1 MNFPIAATLR
11 RSRVSTVTH
20 KKCASLRRAA
30 VAPDGG
36 EAFVRDFRSGFA
48 PIRDGDTES
57 FGELFVWAATSNDAA
72 SELARDEVH
81 AAEFGGLVF
90 DLDDEDVFALI
101 EAD

>member
-1 MNFPIAATLR
+1 
-11 RSRVSTVTH
+11 VTH

-36 EAFVRDFRSGFA
+36 EAFVRDFRSGLA
-48 PIRDGDTES
+48 PIRDGDTEA

-81 AAEFGGLVF
+81 AEELGGLVF
-90 DLDDEDVFALI
+90 DLDDEDVFVLM
-101 EAD
+101 DTD

>member
-1 MNFPIAATLR
+1 
-11 RSRVSTVTH
+11 VTH
-20 KKCASLRRAA
+20 KKRASLRRVA
-30 VAPDGG
+30 VAADGG
-36 EAFVRDFRSGFA
+36 EAFVRDFRSGFS
-48 PIRDGDTES
+48 PIRDGDTEA